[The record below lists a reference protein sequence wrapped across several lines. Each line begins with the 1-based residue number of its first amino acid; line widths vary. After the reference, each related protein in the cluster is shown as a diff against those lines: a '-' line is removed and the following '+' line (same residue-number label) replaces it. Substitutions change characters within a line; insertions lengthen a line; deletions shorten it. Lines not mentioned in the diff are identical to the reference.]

1 MNYENNNENKL
12 RYIAYVRKSSEDE
25 ERQVLSKEAQA
36 DKIRES
42 FPKLN
47 IVDFVD
53 ESKSAF
59 EPDKRKVFKQV
70 LEMLD
75 SGKIDGIIAWH
86 PDRLSRNEVDA
97 SAITYR
103 IRTGAIKDLKFAN
116 FTFDNSPEGIMMLQ
130 LTMSQ
135 SQYFSAKLSKDV
147 KRGNEKKRKM
157 GGITGKAPEGYLND
171 RLKKT
176 VYKDP
181 KRWPLLRQAVDMM
194 LTGEYS
200 VPVIL
205 NWLNNEKGYR
215 TLKRNKRGGGELS
228 RASLYRI
235 FNNVRYAG
243 WIQDPYNP
251 ETMYPADYP
260 PLMTQAEFDR
270 IQSLLGS
277 KAAKKFA
284 TRKQFALR
292 GLVRCGD
299 CGCMITAQSQEKK
312 LKGGGSNTHTYYH
325 CTRKSKLRK
334 CSQNYSV
341 TEDKLY
347 NQCEELLNDYEL
359 SPELYAWSMEA
370 LSEMLEQEKPE
381 RESAAAMQSH
391 AVADIEAQLDRL
403 LEMSMKGMVDDETF
417 ISKSSK
423 LKAQLK
429 ELHKQQADNA
439 KRVENWCDFMS
450 DTFLKLTGANA
461 KFVNGEFADKK
472 EILLAIGQ
480 NPILLDGKLSI
491 TPDEWLIPVKKNATN
506 FRNEIERVKTMSD
519 PMKKS
524 LLEALRFDWCGL
536 GDSNSWP
543 LPWQGSALTTE
554 LNPHVASFIKRLL
567 EWTR

>member
-25 ERQVLSKEAQA
+25 ERQVLSKEAQK

-59 EPDKRKVFKQV
+59 EPDKRIVFKQI

-75 SGKIDGIIAWH
+75 SKKIDGIIAWH

-103 IRTGAIKDLKFAN
+103 IRTGVIKDLKFAN

-171 RLKKT
+171 RIKKT
-176 VYKDP
+176 VYKD
-181 KRWPLLRQAVDMM
+181 KLRWPLLREAVDMM

-200 VPVIL
+200 VPMIL
-205 NWLNNEKGYR
+205 DWLNNTKGYR

-228 RASLYRI
+228 RASLYRV
-235 FNNVRYAG
+235 FNSIRYAG
-243 WIQDPYNP
+243 WIEDPYNP
-251 ETMYPADYP
+251 DALYPADYP
-260 PLMTQAEFDR
+260 PLMTQVEFDR
-270 IQSLLGS
+270 IQTLLGS

-312 LKGGGSNTHTYYH
+312 LKDGGVNIHTYYH

-334 CSQNYSV
+334 CTQNYSI

-347 NQCEELLNDYEL
+347 KQCEDLLDGYEL
-359 SPELYAWSMEA
+359 APELYAWSMEA
-370 LSEMLEQEKPE
+370 LNEMLLKEKPE
-381 RESAAAMQSH
+381 RDSATAMQSH
-391 AVADIEAQLDRL
+391 AVSDIEAQLDRL
-403 LEMSMKGMVDDETF
+403 LEMSMKNMVDDETF
-417 ISKSSK
+417 TSKSTK

-429 ELHKQQADNA
+429 ELHKQQAENA
-439 KRVENWCDFMS
+439 QKVESWYDFMS
-450 DTFLKLTGANA
+450 DTFLKLTGATS
-461 KFVNGEFADKK
+461 KFVNGEFTDKK

-480 NPILLDGKLSI
+480 NPILLNGELSI
-491 TPDEWLIPVKKNATN
+491 TPDEWLIPVKKNVKH
-506 FRNEIERVKTMSD
+506 FRSELERVKTLSD
-519 PMKKS
+519 PKKKN
-524 LLEALRFDWCGL
+524 LIEALRFDWCG
-536 GDSNSWP
+536 
-543 LPWQGSALTTE
+543 
-554 LNPHVASFIKRLL
+554 
-567 EWTR
+567 